1 MKKYKR
7 FFVIGSSR
15 LGANIASWLSLS
27 GHDVTIMDKDED
39 AFRKLHEGYSGY
51 FLVKDA
57 ENTQNILDLKLKPE
71 DVVIVVTD
79 NDNLNLM
86 VSEIVSKLL
95 GVTKVYTRIYDQ
107 SKELLCHTYH
117 IEFINTSSLAVKEF
131 ERRLGDIL

>member
-7 FFVIGSSR
+7 YFVIGCSR

-27 GHDVTIMDKDED
+27 GHDVTIMDKDD
-39 AFRKLHEGYSGY
+39 DSFRKLNEGYSGY
-51 FLVKDA
+51 ILVKDA

-71 DVVIVVTD
+71 DIVIVVTD

-95 GVTKVYTRIYDQ
+95 GVLKVYTRIYDQ

>member
-7 FFVIGSSR
+7 FFVIGCSR

-27 GHDVTIMDKDED
+27 GHDVTIMDKDDD

-51 FLVKDA
+51 ILVKDA

-71 DVVIVVTD
+71 DIVIVVTD

-95 GVTKVYTRIYDQ
+95 GVLKVYTRIYDQ

>member
-7 FFVIGSSR
+7 FFVIGCSR

-27 GHDVTIMDKDED
+27 GHDVTIMDKDD
-39 AFRKLHEGYSGY
+39 DSFRKLHEGYSGY
-51 FLVKDA
+51 ILVKDA

-95 GVTKVYTRIYDQ
+95 GVLKVYTRIYDQ